1 MKPSVGSKLN
11 IDGTQH
17 WMAPCHCK
25 HGLVRCAHC
34 ISYVHPCF
42 SSLRR
47 SITWSSLPQIR
58 IALEAVLSNST
69 RRSLQGGWEL
79 IRANFDPKVGGGRS
93 FARLQYCFVNNLAMV
108 QLYPKMQSYNMCYHI
123 MLCTYMFGAWGKD
136 IVLLWAIIGR
146 KVPPNHSP
154 KHCFR
159 KWLKALTTSS
169 RVSRHLCIYLAHS
182 PHQTSTSV
190 CTFRSRFT
198 YSVKQHP
205 FCITLVC

>member
-1 MKPSVGSKLN
+1 MKFLTSDTHSTWGCALKLHATLAPGWVGAHSSKL
-11 IDGTQH
+11 
-17 WMAPCHCK
+17 W
-25 HGLVRCAHC
+25 
-34 ISYVHPCF
+34 
-42 SSLRR
+42 
-47 SITWSSLPQIR
+47 
-58 IALEAVLSNST
+58 
-69 RRSLQGGWEL
+69 
-79 IRANFDPKVGGGRS
+79 PKVGGGRS

-169 RVSRHLCIYLAHS
+169 RVSRHLCMYLAHS